1 MRIAMLAI
9 LIGLNVAACAVGE
22 KPRPTL
28 SAPEK
33 VTEISFALS
42 PDNFAH
48 RATAGQLRELTETI
62 SGNLKSLGYP
72 IRPLPAKEP
81 GSAYRLEGQIGK
93 PEKQAT
99 PPGMTLSFGNPDP
112 RALDFQKANVL
123 PVTCVLRSPNR
134 ADNPVLLSG
143 AFSLPADVDE
153 LLGTPAKPVPLD
165 FYVDRIGT
173 VCLNLLAE
181 LKIPRTES
189 AGPAA
194 AWKPAV
200 SIEIRDK
207 PTAAPAPAT
216 PAVPAS
222 PARPATPAVPA
233 SSARP
238 AAPAVPA
245 SSAQPATEA
254 EAASPPPP
262 PAESP
267 ANSPVQ
273 TETRVNPEDQR
284 KQLIIH
290 NLGTPVILE
299 FGYERQ

>member
-9 LIGLNVAACAVGE
+9 LIGLNVAACAVGD

-123 PVTCVLRSPNR
+123 PVTCVLRSPDR
-134 ADNPVLLSG
+134 ADKPILLSG

-153 LLGTPAKPVPLD
+153 LLGTPVKPVPLD

-207 PTAAPAPAT
+207 PTAPAPAT

-222 PARPATPAVPA
+222 PARPAT
-233 SSARP
+233 
-238 AAPAVPA
+238 PAVPA

-267 ANSPVQ
+267 ASSPVQ